1 MSLEQKGEVERIAIA
16 QALKALEELERV
28 GFPSKYRALLKADL
42 LQTQASGNVSK
53 DAASGMSVGEAG
65 KESIS
70 ESKIVEAHARLTQ
83 QAREFAPD
91 RYSYKERAAKFIEL
105 MKAELPVRCV
115 FYDIGCFMVIGE
127 TGAEHWFVV
136 PVPETLVPVNAQFQ
150 HFFAGREDDE
160 RRRYTLQR
168 PCKMSRK
175 MIEDDIQRGK
185 SFEETVSNM
194 ESHLFERGEISPY

>member
-1 MSLEQKGEVERIAIA
+1 MSSEQKGEAESIAIA

-28 GFPSKYRALLKADL
+28 GFSSKYRALLKDDL
-42 LQTQASGNVSK
+42 LQTQAIGNVSK
-53 DAASGMSVGEAG
+53 DAASGMSAGEVG

-70 ESKIVEAHARLTQ
+70 ESKIVEVHARLTQ
-83 QAREFAPD
+83 QVRELFPE
-91 RYSYKERAAKFIEL
+91 RYDLYEKGVPKFIEL
-105 MKAELPVRCV
+105 MKAELPVRNV
-115 FYDIGCFMVIGE
+115 IDDSYMVIGE
-127 TGAEHWFVV
+127 TGSEHWFVV
-136 PVPETLVPVNAQFQ
+136 PVANAVPPFNAQFQ

-185 SFEETVSNM
+185 SFEKAVSDM